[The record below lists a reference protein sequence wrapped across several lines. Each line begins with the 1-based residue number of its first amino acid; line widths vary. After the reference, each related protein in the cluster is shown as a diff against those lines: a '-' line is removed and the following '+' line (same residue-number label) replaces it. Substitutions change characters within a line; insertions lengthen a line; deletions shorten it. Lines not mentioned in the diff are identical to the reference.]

1 MWSRGQPPD
10 RVPQIDSGY
19 GDKMAL
25 SSMTGFAQSSGEKD
39 GLHWQWEIKSVNG
52 KALDI
57 RCRLPSGFE
66 ALEALARSTLSRHIK
81 RGNLQVTLTTSGTT
95 ASEAVVVNQA
105 VLEQVLGIAEKLRDR
120 IGGAP
125 LNAEALMGL
134 RGVLDV
140 VQPSQSEGEVEAR
153 LAVVS
158 SSLEKA
164 ATALDAARRAEGAR
178 LSVVISVQ
186 LEKIESLVGAARD
199 CPARSVEAIKARM
212 QEQIS
217 RLLDIGINFDQDR
230 LHQEAILI
238 ATRADIQEEL
248 DRLFA
253 HLDAARTLIASP
265 EPAGRKFDFLAQE
278 FNREANTL
286 CSKAM
291 DKTLTAIGLELK
303 TVIDQMREQVQNIE

>member
-1 MWSRGQPPD
+1 
-10 RVPQIDSGY
+10 
-19 GDKMAL
+19 MAL

-52 KALDI
+52 KTLDL

-66 ALEALARSTLSRHIK
+66 ALEAVVRSTVSQHIK
-81 RGNLQVTLTTSGTT
+81 RGNLQVTLSTSGF
-95 ASEAVVVNQA
+95 AAPEAVIVNEA
-105 VLEQVLGIAEKLRDR
+105 VLEQVLTIAEKLRDR
-120 IGGAP
+120 IGGVP
-125 LNAEALMGL
+125 LSAVSLMGL

-140 VQPSQSEGEVEAR
+140 VQPTQTEADIAAR
-153 LAVVS
+153 LADVA

-164 ATALDAARRAEGAR
+164 AIALDIARRAEGAR
-178 LSVVISVQ
+178 LSAVISAQ
-186 LEKIESLVGAARD
+186 LAKIENLVVAARD
-199 CPARSVEAIKARM
+199 SPARSVEAIKQRM
-212 QEQIS
+212 QEQIAK
-217 RLLDIGINFDQDR
+217 LLDTGASFDRDR

-253 HLDAARTLIASP
+253 HLEAGRALIASP

-291 DKTLTAIGLELK
+291 DKSLTAIGLELK

>member
-1 MWSRGQPPD
+1 
-10 RVPQIDSGY
+10 
-19 GDKMAL
+19 MAL
-25 SSMTGFAQSSGEKD
+25 SSMTGFAQSSGEKA

-66 ALEALARSTLSRHIK
+66 AIEAMARSTLAQHIK
-81 RGNLQVTLTTSGTT
+81 RGNLQVTLTATGAATL
-95 ASEAVVVNQA
+95 EALVVNQT
-105 VLEQVLGIAEKLRDR
+105 VLEQVLTIAEKLRDR

-125 LNAEALMGL
+125 LSAEAIMGL

-140 VQPSQSEGEVEAR
+140 VQPTQTEAEAAAR
-153 LAVVS
+153 LADVS

-164 ATALDAARRAEGAR
+164 AIALTAARREEGAR
-178 LSVVISVQ
+178 LSAVISAQ
-186 LEKIESLVGAARD
+186 LGKIESLVVAARD
-199 CPARSVEAIKARM
+199 CPARSVEAIKSRL
-212 QEQIS
+212 QEQVA
-217 RLLDIGINFDQDR
+217 RLLDTGAGFDKDR

-253 HLDAARTLIASP
+253 HLEAARALIVSP

-286 CSKAM
+286 CSKAL

-303 TVIDQMREQVQNIE
+303 TIIDQMREQVQNIE

>member
-1 MWSRGQPPD
+1 
-10 RVPQIDSGY
+10 
-19 GDKMAL
+19 MAL

-66 ALEALARSTLSRHIK
+66 ALEAVSRSTLAQHIK
-81 RGNLQVTLTTSGTT
+81 RGNLQVTLTTSGAATP
-95 ASEAVVVNQA
+95 EAVVVNEA
-105 VLEQVLGIAEKLRDR
+105 VLEQVLTIAEKLHDR
-120 IGGAP
+120 IGGVP
-125 LNAEALMGL
+125 LSAVSLMGL

-140 VQPSQSEGEVEAR
+140 VQPTQTEAEIAAR
-153 LAVVS
+153 LANVAG
-158 SSLEKA
+158 SLEIA
-164 ATALDAARRAEGAR
+164 AVALDTARRAEGAR
-178 LSVVISVQ
+178 LSTVISAQ
-186 LEKIESLVGAARD
+186 LVRIEHLVVAARD
-199 CPARSVEAIKARM
+199 CPARSVEAIKQRM
-212 QEQIS
+212 REHVA
-217 RLLDIGINFDQDR
+217 RLLDVGASFDKDR

-238 ATRADIQEEL
+238 ATRADVQEEL

-253 HLDAARTLIASP
+253 HLEAARSLIASP

-286 CSKAM
+286 CSKAL

>member
-1 MWSRGQPPD
+1 
-10 RVPQIDSGY
+10 
-19 GDKMAL
+19 MAL
-25 SSMTGFAQSSGEKD
+25 SSMTGFAQSSGEKA

-66 ALEALARSTLSRHIK
+66 ALEPIARSALAQHIK
-81 RGNLQVTLTTSGTT
+81 RGNLQVTLTTSGAATP
-95 ASEAVVVNQA
+95 EAVVVNEA
-105 VLEQVLGIAEKLRDR
+105 VLEQVLAIAEKLRDR
-120 IGGAP
+120 IGGVP
-125 LNAEALMGL
+125 LSAVSLMGL
-134 RGVLDV
+134 RGVLEV
-140 VQPSQSEGEVEAR
+140 VQPTQTEAEVEAR
-153 LAVVS
+153 LADVA

-164 ATALDAARRAEGAR
+164 AAALDAARRSEGAR
-178 LSVVISVQ
+178 LSTVISAQ
-186 LEKIESLVGAARD
+186 LAKIESLVIAARD
-199 CPARSVEAIKARM
+199 CPARSADVTRLRLHD
-212 QEQIS
+212 QIT
-217 RLLDIGINFDQDR
+217 RLLDTGADFDKDR

-253 HLDAARTLIASP
+253 HLEAARVLLASP
-265 EPAGRKFDFLAQE
+265 EPAGRKFDFLSQE

-286 CSKAM
+286 CSKAL

>member
-1 MWSRGQPPD
+1 
-10 RVPQIDSGY
+10 
-19 GDKMAL
+19 MAL

-66 ALEALARSTLSRHIK
+66 ALEAVARSTLAQHIK
-81 RGNLQVTLTTSGTT
+81 RGNLQVTLTATG
-95 ASEAVVVNQA
+95 AAALEAVVVNEA
-105 VLEQVLGIAEKLRDR
+105 VLEQVLTIAEKLRDR

-140 VQPSQSEGEVEAR
+140 VQPTQTEAEIAMR
-153 LAVVS
+153 LADVS
-158 SSLEKA
+158 GSLEKA
-164 ATALDAARRAEGAR
+164 AVALDAARREEGAR
-178 LSVVISVQ
+178 LSTVISAQ
-186 LEKIESLVGAARD
+186 LEKIESLVAAARD
-199 CPARSVEAIKARM
+199 CPARSVDAIKARI
-212 QEQIS
+212 QEQVA
-217 RLLDIGINFDQDR
+217 RLLDTGAGFDKDR

-253 HLDAARTLIASP
+253 HLEAARALIASP

-286 CSKAM
+286 CSKAL

-303 TVIDQMREQVQNIE
+303 TIVDQMRDQVQNIE